1 MERLAQKLVD
11 ELNRLLEIDPKGISK
26 LALTMHTL
34 DISVPEAEKMLFVC
48 GLNKYNEVELG
59 AIGVLNSILVGTNK
73 RIAYNKLKG
82 TDTVVEFA
90 LVTLGDI
97 SIPNSTMS
105 KG

>member
-1 MERLAQKLVD
+1 MEGLAQKLVD
-11 ELNRLLEIDPKGISK
+11 ELNRLLELDPKGISK

-34 DISVPEAEKMLFVC
+34 DIRVSEAEEMLFVC

-59 AIGVLNSILVGTNK
+59 AIGLLNSILVGTNK

-90 LVTLGDI
+90 LITLGDVP
-97 SIPNSTMS
+97 IPKSTIA